1 MSKVVF
7 FRGISVLYW
16 QEEEKLVVN
25 HENSLRTPQ
34 ILTQGGIL
42 SRVTG
47 NNANREIQATN
58 HRSRIDLSIA
68 FIHQNR
74 EQTRIT
80 GTPLLRPSLTAL
92 GVTSDPFLGNNLLQL
107 GLPRGFFIPCRRHQ
121 AKRLR
126 RILGSKRIHEIGGY
140 MITPQI
146 SIGLSYPPLAER

>member
-25 HENSLRTPQ
+25 HENSLRYPTINEYLRYPD
-34 ILTQGGIL
+34 LPDTHTRRNL

-107 GLPRGFFIPCRRHQ
+107 GLPRGFFTHAGDTKQ
-121 AKRLR
+121 SAF
-126 RILGSKRIHEIGGY
+126 
-140 MITPQI
+140 
-146 SIGLSYPPLAER
+146 AEYSGVNVSTKSAAT

>member
-16 QEEEKLVVN
+16 QEEEKLVAN
-25 HENSLRTPQ
+25 HENSLRYPT
-34 ILTQGGIL
+34 ISEYTQGEIL

-47 NNANREIQATN
+47 NNANREIQTTN

-74 EQTRIT
+74 EQTGIT

-92 GVTSDPFLGNNLLQL
+92 GVTSDPFLGNDLLQL
-107 GLPRGFFIPCRRHQ
+107 GLPRGFFIPCRPPHVRTKLPQ
-121 AKRLR
+121 ASLR
-126 RILGSKRIHEIGGY
+126 
-140 MITPQI
+140 
-146 SIGLSYPPLAER
+146 